1 LRLSID
7 PGGMNTG
14 LYEGRVTLTMP
25 GSTFRLTV
33 PVRLRVVEQLF
44 TTFTPLV
51 VR

>member
-1 LRLSID
+1 
-7 PGGMNTG
+7 MNTG